1 MEQTAPLEVGLVVD
15 DLERMHSFYV
25 DVLSFK
31 EARRSDIPAAL
42 SRAIRTA
49 RDGYTNVWLQAPG
62 GEIVK
67 LMKPAAAPVRNPA
80 ATYSS
85 DRTGFAYLTFYCK
98 DLEGVLA
105 NARAAGAIVRSDDAS
120 RSGAIGVK
128 LAFFEDPEGN
138 VLELVEPV

>member
-25 DVLSFK
+25 DVLSFR
-31 EARRSDIPAAL
+31 EARRSDIPTAL

-67 LMKPAAAPVRNPA
+67 LMKPPAAPVRNPA

-105 NARAAGAIVRSDDAS
+105 KARAAGAIVRSDDAS
-120 RSGAIGVK
+120 RSGSIGVK
-128 LAFFEDPEGN
+128 LAFFEDPDGN

>member
-1 MEQTAPLEVGLVVD
+1 
-15 DLERMHSFYV
+15 MHSFYV

-31 EARRSDIPAAL
+31 EARRADIPTAL

-67 LMKPAAAPVRNPA
+67 LMKPPAAPVRHPA

-105 NARAAGAIVRSDDAS
+105 KARAAGALVRSDDSS
-120 RSGAIGVK
+120 RSGSIGVK